1 LAFYTIGQRK
11 GLPAYTEAL
20 YVLEK
25 RPESNTLIVGTASQ
39 LGSSQFLVKPVNWIS
54 GEAPVLPLSCSVKI
68 RYRANPVSSR
78 LSAFNNSSLMVETN
92 LPLRDI
98 TPGQSAVFYE
108 GEKVLGG
115 GIIRANGR

>member
-1 LAFYTIGQRK
+1 
-11 GLPAYTEAL
+11 
-20 YVLEK
+20 
-25 RPESNTLIVGTASQ
+25 
-39 LGSSQFLVKPVNWIS
+39 LGSSQFLVRPVNWIS
-54 GEAPVLPLSCSVKI
+54 GEAPALPLSCSVKI

-78 LSAFNNSSLMVETN
+78 LSTFDNSSLLVETD

-115 GIIRANGR
+115 GIIRADGR